1 MQEDRTWRDGTGV
14 WTLRSASFADTSSV
28 GENSQTLTQE
38 ELDELEEQGE
48 LEELEYRLERRE
60 RKQRK
65 ARGRMPMHGKDLL
78 RDHRGRIRG
87 LR

>member
-38 ELDELEEQGE
+38 ELEELAEQE

-60 RKQRK
+60 RRQRK

-78 RDHRGRIRG
+78 RDRRSRIRG